1 MKQRL
6 EKQILEWQ
14 QELSKQKQTREQANQ
29 VFNESNKNIERLEG
43 GILFGQ
49 AQIKLLEEEL
59 KQKEIKTLTQY
70 MNMNRMLD
78 IYN

>member
-1 MKQRL
+1 MKQKL

-49 AQIKLLEEEL
+49 AQIKLLEEEEEKTGTVEL
-59 KQKEIKTLTQY
+59 GVKKEKK
-70 MNMNRMLD
+70 
-78 IYN
+78 

>member
-1 MKQRL
+1 MKQKL

-29 VFNESNKNIERLEG
+29 VLIESSKNIERLEG

-49 AQIKLLEEEL
+49 AQIKLLEEQEEKTEIVEL
-59 KQKEIKTLTQY
+59 GVKKEKK
-70 MNMNRMLD
+70 
-78 IYN
+78 

>member
-1 MKQRL
+1 MKQKL

-29 VFNESNKNIERLEG
+29 VLIESNKNIERLEG

-49 AQIKLLEEEL
+49 SQIKLLEQEE
-59 KQKEIKTLTQY
+59 KSVEANIKVSEPEKK
-70 MNMNRMLD
+70 
-78 IYN
+78 

>member
-1 MKQRL
+1 MKQKL

-49 AQIKLLEEEL
+49 AQIKFLEEEEKTGIVEL
-59 KQKEIKTLTQY
+59 GVKKEKK
-70 MNMNRMLD
+70 
-78 IYN
+78 

>member
-1 MKQRL
+1 MKQKL

-49 AQIKLLEEEL
+49 AQIKLLEEEEEKTEIVEL
-59 KQKEIKTLTQY
+59 GVKKEKK
-70 MNMNRMLD
+70 
-78 IYN
+78 

>member
-49 AQIKLLEEEL
+49 AQIKLLEEEEKTGIVEL
-59 KQKEIKTLTQY
+59 GVKKEKK
-70 MNMNRMLD
+70 
-78 IYN
+78 

>member
-1 MKQRL
+1 MKQKL

-49 AQIKLLEEEL
+49 AQIKLLEQEEEKTGTVEL
-59 KQKEIKTLTQY
+59 GVKKEKK
-70 MNMNRMLD
+70 
-78 IYN
+78 

>member
-1 MKQRL
+1 MKEKL

-29 VFNESNKNIERLEG
+29 VLIESNKNIERLEG

-49 AQIKLLEEEL
+49 SQIKLLEQEEE
-59 KQKEIKTLTQY
+59 KSVEANIKVSEPEKK
-70 MNMNRMLD
+70 
-78 IYN
+78 

>member
-1 MKQRL
+1 MKQKL

-49 AQIKLLEEEL
+49 AQIKLLEEEEKTGIVEL
-59 KQKEIKTLTQY
+59 GVKKEKK
-70 MNMNRMLD
+70 
-78 IYN
+78 

>member
-1 MKQRL
+1 MKQKL

-29 VFNESNKNIERLEG
+29 VFNESNKNIERLEV

-49 AQIKLLEEEL
+49 AQIKLLEEEEEKTGTVEL
-59 KQKEIKTLTQY
+59 GVKKEKK
-70 MNMNRMLD
+70 
-78 IYN
+78 